1 MLLCIVVALNNL
13 NGIVSCALHRIK
25 VPEPVTIYKQKS
37 VVDELNKLNNGQKNK
52 TIHFILF
59 IIMFHW

>member
-13 NGIVSCALHRIK
+13 NFIVSCMLHRIK
-25 VPEPVTIYKQKS
+25 VPEPDYKLKS
-37 VVDELNKLNNGQKNK
+37 VVDELNNGQNK

-59 IIMFHW
+59 IIIFHW